1 MKRKLQFAGWLV
13 ALGMSAVLAA
23 PSFAQEPR
31 ANRAQNRQDNRPP
44 RQQSQPPRQQPPR
57 QQQQRQEQRQERRQ
71 QQQESRRAQN
81 ERQNSGGNRPPNP
94 NVNRADMMGQPNIN
108 PNRPPSAYTPPPK
121 KEFNSLS
128 PQERQKVLENNRRL
142 QKLPPAQRQE
152 LQARAQVWNRMT
164 PQQRQHVRND
174 VLPKWQQMP
183 ADRRQAIQQRLRV
196 LQNMPESARNQRLND
211 PNFTRGMSEE
221 DRATLHDLSHLH
233 VAGAPEPPNE

>member
-31 ANRAQNRQDNRPP
+31 ANRAQNRQDNKPP
-44 RQQSQPPRQQPPR
+44 
-57 QQQQRQEQRQERRQ
+57 RQ

-108 PNRPPSAYTPPPK
+108 PNRPPSAYNPPPK

-128 PQERQKVLENNRRL
+128 PQERQKVLENNR
-142 QKLPPAQRQE
+142 Q
-152 LQARAQVWNRMT
+152 
-164 PQQRQHVRND
+164 
-174 VLPKWQQMP
+174 
-183 ADRRQAIQQRLRV
+183 
-196 LQNMPESARNQRLND
+196 LND
-211 PNFTRGMSEE
+211 PNFTKGMSEE
-221 DRATLHDLSHLH
+221 DKATLHDLSHLH
-233 VAGAPEPPNE
+233 VGGTPEPPNE